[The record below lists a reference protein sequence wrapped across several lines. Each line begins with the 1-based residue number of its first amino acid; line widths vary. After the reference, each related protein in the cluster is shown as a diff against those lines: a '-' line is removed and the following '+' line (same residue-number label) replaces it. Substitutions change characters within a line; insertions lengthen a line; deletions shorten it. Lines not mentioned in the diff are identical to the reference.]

1 MPVAFGHLAAD
12 QLRQGASGNERRRS
26 EDRHLLAVAA
36 VGAAVADLVGRNPEI
51 FGQFAPQARGVQR
64 REGRKLRRADT
75 RIDERHQPRD
85 VGRVEDH
92 NDVFHVGA
100 VSLDV
105 LAELCGDLGIALEQ
119 VFARHAGLAG
129 RAARRNDIGRSR
141 ERLLDIA
148 RPGDVHPFERTVVK
162 LLGHALERRS
172 IGIVKADVGRKAHHQ
187 RRLGHVRADHAGRAH
202 DRELVVCQKFHM
214 RNIYIGTILYPGLA
228 CKKRATVPAVF
239 RHMSCRNRGSA
250 PQCAP
255 AAGHST
261 SRRFSRACVMV
272 SSSTYSSSS
281 PKPMPRAMEVT
292 FNSGNCRRRFIR

>member
-1 MPVAFGHLAAD
+1 MLEQVVVYEHAGRVAERPAAHRRSDHADRQVGRALERRTSAQVDDVLAALDHPLLQVVPVAFGHLAAD

-36 VGAAVADLVGRNPEI
+36 VGTAVTDLVGRNPEI

-75 RIDERHQPRD
+75 RIDERHQPRNVD
-85 VGRVEDH
+85 RVEDH
-92 NDVFHVGA
+92 HDVFHIGA

-187 RRLGHVRADHAGRAH
+187 RRLRHVRADHAGRAH
-202 DRELVVCQKFHM
+202 DRELVVCQKFHN
-214 RNIYIGTILYPGLA
+214 RNILHWYNPVPGSCLQ
-228 CKKRATVPAVF
+228 KK
-239 RHMSCRNRGSA
+239 NG
-250 PQCAP
+250 
-255 AAGHST
+255 
-261 SRRFSRACVMV
+261 
-272 SSSTYSSSS
+272 
-281 PKPMPRAMEVT
+281 
-292 FNSGNCRRRFIR
+292 